1 MRVTIVGAG
10 IIGLSLAWE
19 LSRRGAQ
26 VRVLD
31 RGQAGK
37 ETSWAG
43 VGILPAARLDTA
55 TDPLERLR
63 GLSHQL
69 YPKWAG
75 QLFQSTGLD
84 SGLRRSGGLY
94 LASTPGEAA
103 SLMASVAYQQDLGLD
118 VALLSP
124 EDLIREEKNLAAW
137 AKSPRFRAA
146 ALSPDEWQIRTP
158 LHLAALIADCQYH
171 GVSIEENVTAQ
182 LVVRGDRAELSIA
195 GETRS
200 ATHANELICV
210 CGGAWSGQFASAVGL
225 AQSVIP
231 IRGQVVMHRLHE
243 PPFNRIVNEGH
254 RYLVPREDGH
264 LLIGSCEEEV
274 GFQKGTTPEMLDSLQ
289 QWAESILPELRGMTP
304 EKSWSGLRPG
314 TFDGFPMIG
323 KVPEVSNLYV
333 ASGHYRSGIHLAP
346 ATAVVLADIMSD
358 QKPAVDV
365 AAFRVGRM
373 ISR

>member
-19 LSRRGAQ
+19 LSRRGVQ

-43 VGILPAARLDTA
+43 VGILPAARLDAA

-63 GLSHQL
+63 GLSHEL
-69 YPKWAG
+69 YPKWTE
-75 QLFQSTGLD
+75 QLLQSTGLD

-118 VALLSP
+118 VTLLSP

-137 AKSPRFRAA
+137 AQSSQFRAA

-158 LHLAALIADCQYH
+158 LHLAALIADCQNH
-171 GVSIEENVTAQ
+171 GVSIEENAAAQ
-182 LVVRGDRAELSIA
+182 LVMCGERAEFSIA
-195 GETRS
+195 G
-200 ATHANELICV
+200 ATASTTNDDDRICV
-210 CGGAWSGQFASAVGL
+210 CGGAWSGQFAAEVGL
-225 AQSVIP
+225 GQSVIP
-231 IRGQVVMHRLHE
+231 IRGQVVMYHLPE
-243 PPFNRIVNEGH
+243 PPIKRIVNEGH

-264 LLIGSCEEEV
+264 LLVGSCEEEV
-274 GFQKGTTPEMLDSLQ
+274 GFQKGTTPEMLESLQ
-289 QWAESILPELRGMTP
+289 QWAESIIPALQGIKPA
-304 EKSWSGLRPG
+304 KSWSGLRPG

-346 ATAVVLADIMSD
+346 ATAVVLADMMCD